1 MDKFI
6 SKFLMLE
13 YSVKIMILI
22 GILGLLPFVIG
33 LVDLCI
39 NKNELIFKINLP
51 KYYGAIILTFLGS
64 KYWGII
70 LNLNNIKKISN
81 QLKVSIVIWSILP
94 SIIAIT
100 VLIIQSSVSIIILSL
115 GFLSCQIVDELL
127 YNKIDFPYWYII
139 LRRILTLIVLIILI
153 CTFIIIK

>member
-22 GILGLLPFVIG
+22 GILGLLPFIFG
-33 LVDLCI
+33 FVDLWL
-39 NKNELIFKINLP
+39 NKDGLIFKINLP

-70 LNLNNIKKISN
+70 LNFKEIKKISN
-81 QLKVSIVIWSILP
+81 ELKVIIIIWSILP
-94 SIIAIT
+94 SILALI
-100 VLIIQSSVSIIILSL
+100 VLIIQSSFSIIILAL
-115 GFLSCQIVDELL
+115 GFISCQIIDELF
-127 YNKIDFPYWYII
+127 YNKISFPYWYII

-153 CTFIIIK
+153 CTFIII

>member
-22 GILGLLPFVIG
+22 GILGLLPFVFG
-33 LVDLCI
+33 LVDLWI

-100 VLIIQSSVSIIILSL
+100 VLIIQSSVSIIILAL

>member
-22 GILGLLPFVIG
+22 GILGLLPFVFG
-33 LVDLCI
+33 LVDLWI

-81 QLKVSIVIWSILP
+81 QLKVSIIIWSILP

-100 VLIIQSSVSIIILSL
+100 ILIIQSSVSIIILAL

-127 YNKIDFPYWYII
+127 YNKIGFPYWYII

>member
-1 MDKFI
+1 
-6 SKFLMLE
+6 MLE

-22 GILGLLPFVIG
+22 GILGLLPFIFG
-33 LVDLCI
+33 FVDLWI
-39 NKNELIFKINLP
+39 NKDELIFKINLP

-81 QLKVSIVIWSILP
+81 QSKVNIVIWSILP

-100 VLIIQSSVSIIILSL
+100 VLIIQSSVSIIILAL
-115 GFLSCQIVDELL
+115 GFLLCQIVDELL
-127 YNKIDFPYWYII
+127 YNKIEFPYWYII

>member
-22 GILGLLPFVIG
+22 GILGLLPFVLG
-33 LVDLCI
+33 LVDLWI

-127 YNKIDFPYWYII
+127 YNKIEFPYWYII

-153 CTFIIIK
+153 CTFIIMK

>member
-1 MDKFI
+1 
-6 SKFLMLE
+6 MLE

-22 GILGLLPFVIG
+22 GILGLLPFVLG
-33 LVDLCI
+33 LVDLWI

-100 VLIIQSSVSIIILSL
+100 VLIIQSSVSIIILAL

>member
-22 GILGLLPFVIG
+22 GILGLLPFVLG
-33 LVDLCI
+33 LVDLWI

-100 VLIIQSSVSIIILSL
+100 VLIIQSSVSIIILAL

-139 LRRILTLIVLIILI
+139 LRRILTLIVLKILI
-153 CTFIIIK
+153 CTFIIMK

>member
-81 QLKVSIVIWSILP
+81 QLKVSIIIWSILP

-100 VLIIQSSVSIIILSL
+100 VLIIQSSVSIIILAL

-139 LRRILTLIVLIILI
+139 LRRILTLIVLKILI
-153 CTFIIIK
+153 CTFIIMK

>member
-1 MDKFI
+1 
-6 SKFLMLE
+6 MLE

-22 GILGLLPFVIG
+22 GILGLLPFIFG
-33 LVDLCI
+33 LVDLWI

-81 QLKVSIVIWSILP
+81 QSKVNIVIWSILP

-100 VLIIQSSVSIIILSL
+100 VLIIQSSVSIIILAL
-115 GFLSCQIVDELL
+115 GFLLCQIVDELL
-127 YNKIDFPYWYII
+127 YNKIEFPYWYII

>member
-22 GILGLLPFVIG
+22 GILGLLPFVLG
-33 LVDLCI
+33 LVDLWI

-94 SIIAIT
+94 SIIAIN
-100 VLIIQSSVSIIILSL
+100 VLIIQSSVSIIILAL

-127 YNKIDFPYWYII
+127 YNKIGFHYWYII
-139 LRRILTLIVLIILI
+139 LRRILTLIVLIILM

>member
-22 GILGLLPFVIG
+22 GILGLLPFVLG
-33 LVDLCI
+33 LVDLWI

-81 QLKVSIVIWSILP
+81 QLKVSIIIWSILP

-100 VLIIQSSVSIIILSL
+100 VLIIQSSVSIIILAL

-139 LRRILTLIVLIILI
+139 LRRILTLIVLKILI
-153 CTFIIIK
+153 CTFIIMK

>member
-6 SKFLMLE
+6 SKFLILE

-22 GILGLLPFVIG
+22 GILGLLPFVLG
-33 LVDLCI
+33 LVDLWI
-39 NKNELIFKINLP
+39 NKDELIFKINLP

-100 VLIIQSSVSIIILSL
+100 VLIVQSSVSIIILSL

>member
-6 SKFLMLE
+6 SKFLILE

-22 GILGLLPFVIG
+22 GILGLLPFIFG
-33 LVDLCI
+33 FVDLWI
-39 NKNELIFKINLP
+39 NKDELFFKINFP

-70 LNLNNIKKISN
+70 LNFDAIKKISN
-81 QLKVSIVIWSILP
+81 ELKVGIIIWSILP
-94 SIIAIT
+94 SIMAIT
-100 VLIIQSSVSIIILSL
+100 VLIIQNSFSIIILAL
-115 GFLSCQIVDELL
+115 GFIFCQIVDEFL
-127 YNKIDFPYWYII
+127 NKKISFPHWYII

>member
-6 SKFLMLE
+6 SKFLILE

-22 GILGLLPFVIG
+22 GILGLLPFVLG
-33 LVDLCI
+33 LVDLWI

>member
-22 GILGLLPFVIG
+22 GILGLLPFILG
-33 LVDLCI
+33 FVDLWI
-39 NKNELIFKINLP
+39 NKDELIFKINLP

-70 LNLNNIKKISN
+70 LNFNDIKKISN
-81 QLKVSIVIWSILP
+81 EFKVIIIIWSILN
-94 SIIAIT
+94 SI
-100 VLIIQSSVSIIILSL
+100 L
-115 GFLSCQIVDELL
+115 
-127 YNKIDFPYWYII
+127 
-139 LRRILTLIVLIILI
+139 
-153 CTFIIIK
+153 

>member
-1 MDKFI
+1 MNKFI
-6 SKFLMLE
+6 SKFLILE

-22 GILGLLPFVIG
+22 GILGLLPFTFG
-33 LVDLCI
+33 FVDLWI
-39 NKNELIFKINLP
+39 NKDELIFKINLP

-70 LNLNNIKKISN
+70 LKLNAIKKISN
-81 QLKVSIVIWSILP
+81 ELKVGIIIWSILP
-94 SIIAIT
+94 SIMAIT
-100 VLIIQSSVSIIILSL
+100 VLIIQNSFSIIILAL
-115 GFLSCQIVDELL
+115 GFIFCQIVDEFL
-127 YNKIDFPYWYII
+127 NKKISFPHWYII

>member
-22 GILGLLPFVIG
+22 GILGLLPFIFG
-33 LVDLCI
+33 LVDLWI
-39 NKNELIFKINLP
+39 NKDELIFKINLP

-70 LNLNNIKKISN
+70 LYLNSIQKISN
-81 QLKVSIVIWSILP
+81 ELKINIIIWSILP
-94 SIIAIT
+94 SILAIT
-100 VLIIQSSVSIIILSL
+100 VLIIQSSFSIIILAL
-115 GFLSCQIVDELL
+115 GFISCQIFDELF
-127 YNKIDFPYWYII
+127 YNKISFPYWYLI
-139 LRRILTLIVLIILI
+139 LRRILSIVVLIILI
-153 CTFIIIK
+153 CTFIIIQ

>member
-22 GILGLLPFVIG
+22 GILGLLPFVLG
-33 LVDLCI
+33 LVDLWI

-81 QLKVSIVIWSILP
+81 QLKVSIIIWSILP

-100 VLIIQSSVSIIILSL
+100 VLIIQSSVSIIVLSL

>member
-22 GILGLLPFVIG
+22 GILGLLPFVFG
-33 LVDLCI
+33 LVDLWI

-81 QLKVSIVIWSILP
+81 QLKVK
-94 SIIAIT
+94 IIPQNFDQKKVPKKCDFGVPLT
-100 VLIIQSSVSIIILSL
+100 V
-115 GFLSCQIVDELL
+115 QIDAPV
-127 YNKIDFPYWYII
+127 
-139 LRRILTLIVLIILI
+139 
-153 CTFIIIK
+153 

>member
-22 GILGLLPFVIG
+22 GILGLLPFVFG
-33 LVDLCI
+33 LVDLWI

-127 YNKIDFPYWYII
+127 YNKIEFPYWYII

>member
-22 GILGLLPFVIG
+22 GILGLLPFVLG
-33 LVDLCI
+33 LVDLWI

-81 QLKVSIVIWSILP
+81 QLKVSIIIWSILP

>member
-22 GILGLLPFVIG
+22 GILGLLPFVFG
-33 LVDLCI
+33 LVDLWI

-81 QLKVSIVIWSILP
+81 QLQVSIIIWSILP

-100 VLIIQSSVSIIILSL
+100 VLIIQSSVSIIILAL

>member
-22 GILGLLPFVIG
+22 GILGLLPFVLG
-33 LVDLCI
+33 LVDLWI

>member
-6 SKFLMLE
+6 SKFLILE

-22 GILGLLPFVIG
+22 GILGLLPFVLG
-33 LVDLCI
+33 LVDLWI

-100 VLIIQSSVSIIILSL
+100 VLIIQSSVSIIILTL

>member
-22 GILGLLPFVIG
+22 GILGLLPFVLG
-33 LVDLCI
+33 LVDLWI

-70 LNLNNIKKISN
+70 LNLNNIRKISN

>member
-33 LVDLCI
+33 LVDLWI

-81 QLKVSIVIWSILP
+81 QLQVSIIIWSILP

-100 VLIIQSSVSIIILSL
+100 ILIIQSSVSIIILAL